1 MRTCI
6 QRVSCASVRVNDQIC
21 GRIAAGIVVLLGV
34 STEDTETDI
43 DWMAQKVLNLR
54 IFPDDAG
61 QMNRSVLD
69 THGDILVVSQFTLFG
84 DCRKGRRPSFV
95 SAAPLGKAEDYY
107 ETFIERIRT
116 AGITVASGKFRADMQ
131 LELINDGPVTLWI
144 DSQANAN

>member
-6 QRVSCASVRVNDQIC
+6 QRVSCASVRVKDQIC

-34 STEDTETDI
+34 SIEDTETDI
-43 DWMAQKVLNLR
+43 DWMARKVLNLR

-95 SAAPLGKAEDYY
+95 SAAPLGKAENYY
-107 ETFIERIRT
+107 ETFIERIRA
-116 AGITVASGKFRADMQ
+116 AGITVASGKFRADMH

-144 DSQANAN
+144 DSQTSAN